1 MLDKLDQLQIKTTGL
16 LITDPAQTFPALG
29 HNLQIYDTELKK
41 KSSDINERIK
51 TLLPAI
57 KGGEGSTEEDLVTL
71 LNEYTQSQFELDTS
85 TTFLIGR
92 CFP

>member
-16 LITDPAQTFPALG
+16 LITDPARTFTALG
-29 HNLQIYDTELKK
+29 HNLEIYDTALKD
-41 KSSDINERIK
+41 KSSDINEKIK
-51 TLLPAI
+51 AILPAI
-57 KGGEGSTEEDLVTL
+57 KGGEGSSEEDLVTL

-92 CFP
+92 YF

>member
-16 LITDPAQTFPALG
+16 LITDPARTFTALG
-29 HNLQIYDTELKK
+29 HNLEIYDTALKE

-51 TLLPAI
+51 AILPSI

-92 CFP
+92 YL